1 MASSPKALSSRTRQK
16 SYALRMLLTSGV
28 LRSAAT
34 DPPCMAALPPQVDSP
49 RLLSSHNSV
58 RARMSHFT
66 ERAHRL
72 GVLAHW
78 HDTLLDI
85 LKEFG
90 KR

>member
-1 MASSPKALSSRTRQK
+1 MASSPKAPSSPTRQK

-34 DPPCMAALPPQVDSP
+34 DPPWMAALQPDVGSS
-49 RLLSSHNSV
+49 RLFSSHNSV
-58 RARMSHFT
+58 CAQVIHST
-66 ERAHRL
+66 DRAHRM
-72 GVLAHW
+72 GVLGHW
-78 HDTLLDI
+78 HDTFLDI